1 MQYGKVQWSTA
12 LRGRGLGWLPA
23 ASCLPAIFP
32 QPAILPSPAGH
43 LRIAH
48 PLPPPACLPHL
59 VMSLPP
65 QFNPCLFSPCPL
77 PPAPGPLPPAPGPR
91 PPARSLYVS
100 VITTI
105 RGYGDFLWVDVV
117 EKIDAMASQVRQ
129 LLVDGLAA
137 SEMAA
142 GGRWQAAGSPVGAC
156 CCRRCTLPALL
167 GSFIQVAPPPPPCC
181 PRPPPPPCCLQVNEF
196 QAQCK
201 RLPKAL
207 RDWPAYRDCRATID
221 DFLDLLPL
229 FQALT
234 HRAIRDRSCLAE
246 LGLAGAGAWA
256 GAGLTRWTGWW
267 AVEQGSVQAAASSL
281 PACLPAHPARSS
293 RCSSPPTPSPTR
305 RHWAELMSLTGRQL
319 NLAEDVFK
327 LQHLLDANMLARRC
341 GGSR

>member
-1 MQYGKVQWSTA
+1 MSDDITSILK
-12 LRGRGLGWLPA
+12 GWGEPA
-23 ASCLPAIFP
+23 Y
-32 QPAILPSPAGH
+32 
-43 LRIAH
+43 RIKQ
-48 PLPPPACLPHL
+48 
-59 VMSLPP
+59 VED
-65 QFNPCLFSPCPL
+65 
-77 PPAPGPLPPAPGPR
+77 
-91 PPARSLYVS
+91 ARRSGIRSWEDV
-100 VITTI
+100 TT
-105 RGYGDFLWVDVV
+105 
-117 EKIDAMASQVRQ
+117 
-129 LLVDGLAA
+129 
-137 SEMAA
+137 
-142 GGRWQAAGSPVGAC
+142 
-156 CCRRCTLPALL
+156 
-167 GSFIQVAPPPPPCC
+167 
-181 PRPPPPPCCLQVNEF
+181 
-196 QAQCK
+196 
-201 RLPKAL
+201 LPKAL